1 MKATSP
7 IEAQQ
12 SLGQDYLAAM
22 HAYLEKRDERGLEQ
36 AYELGRRA
44 LEDGMGV
51 VELAG
56 MYHDALSQF
65 LQRAKNPEDC
75 SLTTRRLG
83 QFFIESIS
91 PYEMTHRGFRDA
103 QTALRHLN
111 EALEAEA
118 RRIAHALH
126 DEAGQLL
133 VTVHFAL
140 DSLGRDL
147 PPSFK
152 PRIEGV
158 HKRLSEVEG
167 QVRRLSHELRPTML
181 DDVGLLP
188 ALDFMAQGVA
198 QRSGLAITVQGE
210 IASRLQPLTEI
221 ALYRIVQEALNNVA
235 RHAKA
240 SEAMVSIEDRKD
252 NVVCSVKDDG
262 VGFNVVETF
271 SDGAKRGLGLLGIQE
286 RIKALGGSV
295 DIRSSPGSGTE
306 ILASI
311 PCAA

>member
-1 MKATSP
+1 MNATSP
-7 IEAQQ
+7 IEAQL
-12 SLGQDYLAAM
+12 SLRREYIEAM
-22 HAYLEKRDERGLEQ
+22 QEFLEQRDEQGLEQ

-56 MYHDALSQF
+56 MYHDALGQF
-65 LQRAKNPEDC
+65 VQNPKSPEDC
-75 SLTTRRLG
+75 GQTVKRLG

-147 PPSFK
+147 PASFK

-167 QVRRLSHELRPTML
+167 QVRRLSHELRPPML

-198 QRSGLAITVQGE
+198 QRSGLAITVQGQV
-210 IASRLQPLTEI
+210 AGRLQPLTEI
-221 ALYRIVQEALNNVA
+221 ALYRTVQEALNNVA

-240 SEAMVSIEDRKD
+240 NEAVVNVEDQAAD
-252 NVVCSVKDDG
+252 VVCSIKDDG
-262 VGFNVVETF
+262 VGFDVVETF
-271 SDGAKRGLGLLGIQE
+271 SAGAKRGLGLLGIQE

-295 DIRSSPGSGTE
+295 DIRSTPGSGTE
-306 ILASI
+306 ILARV